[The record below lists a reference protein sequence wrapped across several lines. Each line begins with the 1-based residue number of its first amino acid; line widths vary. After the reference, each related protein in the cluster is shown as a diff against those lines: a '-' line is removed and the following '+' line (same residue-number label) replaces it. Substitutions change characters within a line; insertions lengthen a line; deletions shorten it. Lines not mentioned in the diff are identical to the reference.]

1 VSGGPFFSPDFP
13 PERFPPDRH
22 PAGGPGLPDRD
33 DRQSYSPDRRSRVWS
48 VTGGRVHDV
57 DFTDIR
63 IDTHVTTLPGA
74 GPPPPGSQY
83 THVLAL
89 CRTTLAVAQ
98 LASQLGAPVSVTA
111 AVVATLRH
119 HGLVETRSPLDMT
132 GDTVVTHALLERVK
146 KGLLDAI

>member
-1 VSGGPFFSPDFP
+1 VSGPGPFFPSDFP

-22 PAGGPGLPDRD
+22 ADRD
-33 DRQSYSPDRRSRVWS
+33 AERHAYSPDRRSRVWS